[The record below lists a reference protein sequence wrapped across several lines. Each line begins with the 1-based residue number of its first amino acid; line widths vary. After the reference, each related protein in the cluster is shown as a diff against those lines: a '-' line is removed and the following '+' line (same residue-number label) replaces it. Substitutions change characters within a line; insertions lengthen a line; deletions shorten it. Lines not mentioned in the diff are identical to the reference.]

1 MSKKNKYKFFFEILE
16 CLLAILL
23 VIIIVK
29 LNDKYKFLS
38 FVYDIFNFW
47 EIYRIINTYISN
59 NNYILGYCLNP
70 FEQFVI
76 LLLLGIFIYIIII
89 MLFEAN
95 ILNLSPIFLFIC
107 QLIIR
112 YLVVMFFFS
121 FINPYTKILIGPR
134 GQERLNFIFLCI
146 FCIILVL
153 IIAYISYY
161 FNEKK

>member
-1 MSKKNKYKFFFEILE
+1 MNRKNKYENLE
-16 CLLAILL
+16 WLL
-23 VIIIVK
+23 VILLIVIIGI

-47 EIYRIINTYISN
+47 KIYRIINVYISHD
-59 NNYILGYCLNP
+59 NYILGYCLNP

-95 ILNLSPIFLFIC
+95 ILNLSPILLFIC
-107 QLIIR
+107 QLVIR
-112 YLVVMFFFS
+112 YLVVMFFLS
-121 FINPYTKILIGPR
+121 FIHPYIKILIGPR
-134 GQERLNFIFLCI
+134 GKERLNFIFLCI